1 MSGNNDRNNP
11 KNPESE
17 LYKKLTKI
25 FSGPIVNQ
33 RSQNTRKY
41 RRDKLDKFAK
51 VFKDTQGRKFQRAQN
66 DRIFRDH
73 SAQYLST
80 FERAQRYADFE
91 LMEFDPIL
99 ASVLDIYADEMTSHN
114 QYQKILHIKSEKNEI
129 RDILSSLFYNVL
141 NIEYNLYS
149 WARQLCKF
157 GDFFTYLDV
166 DERVGI
172 KRAIVLPPAE
182 VERVEGLDKD
192 NPDYIQYKWSTAN
205 VVFENFQV
213 AHFKIDGNDKYAP
226 LGTSVLEPARRI
238 WRQLCIS
245 IGEKV
250 LTVRGQKNIENIL
263 VGDEVYSWSVEKN
276 ILEPT
281 KVVAKK
287 WMGKKDVYE
296 IRTNHRALKTTDNH
310 LFLVND
316 GNGIFYKE
324 AQQIRVGKDSLF
336 LPVNKV
342 GKETHTI
349 KTNPDNYC
357 VKLRNPA
364 EYNVEG
370 IVNKLKEIDTNVGY
384 RIIHQF
390 LRAKKRISYSDFQ
403 IINKHFNFD
412 EENVCYFYKHS
423 GKEALVNKNFEFV
436 VDSDFA
442 KMFGFFLGD
451 GWVKKNKVGFALG
464 VYEEENRF
472 YKELLEKYS
481 KSKVT
486 YSPPKPGEKGGQV
499 NVNCKELRDIFEKLD
514 FHTGA
519 YFKDVP
525 GWIFEMSRDIRR
537 EFVLGYFDADGG
549 DKDGRLTSISK
560 ELLYGIQ
567 NLCYSCG
574 IPCNKIIQDRKE
586 TFDESGAH
594 RYISYRMYINK
605 NTKSWCETDYSLEK
619 VIGYKFIKSDEDV
632 YDIQV
637 ESENHNFVANG
648 VVVHNCLMEDAM
660 MGYRVVRATERK
672 VYYIDVGGIPPEDIE
687 QHMLGIMQ
695 STKKNQIVDPQ
706 SGRVDLRY
714 NALSLEDDIYIA
726 VRGTEQGTR
735 IESLPGGDM
744 VGAIDDI
751 KYMKDKLFAA
761 VKIPQSY
768 LIRGE
773 GGEEEKGTLAQKD
786 IRFARTIQRLQ
797 RSIVAELDKIAKIH
811 LYTLGY
817 RNADLISF
825 EILLNNPSK
834 LAEQQELEHW
844 KTKFDVAAG
853 AVEACVSERW
863 IAKNILNLSDEEFL
877 RNRQEILHD
886 VAFAQLKS
894 LAEKGG
900 IDGAASTGGGGS
912 SLSDFGPSPD
922 ESGEETPTGADGNDG
937 GGFDLPFS
945 PGDTAAGSIPGEGG
959 EESDSMLLATPGNDS
974 QLKEQGHLTPGSK
987 GHVYHPVKDDQ
998 RDDGARTRSFRQAA
1012 SSRQSR
1018 MTKGQVNLRL
1028 HEIINKAKTK
1038 AIYEEDSFVSGLN
1051 EETKAIL
1058 ENLKKTGVNKK

>member
-114 QYQKILHIKSEKNEI
+114 QYQKILHVKSEKNEI
-129 RDILSSLFYNVL
+129 RDILSSFFYNVL
-141 NIEYNLYS
+141 NVEYNLYS
-149 WARQLCKF
+149 WARQLCKK
-157 GDFFTYLDV
+157 GDFFLYLDV
-166 DERVGI
+166 DERLGI
-172 KRAIVLPPAE
+172 KRVIVLPPDE
-182 VERVEGLDKD
+182 IERVEGLDKD
-192 NPDYIQYKWSTAN
+192 NPDYVQYKWSTGN

-226 LGTSVLEPARRI
+226 LGTSVLESARRI
-238 WRQLCIS
+238 FRQL
-245 IGEKV
+245 
-250 LTVRGQKNIENIL
+250 T
-263 VGDEVYSWSVEKN
+263 
-276 ILEPT
+276 
-281 KVVAKK
+281 
-287 WMGKKDVYE
+287 
-296 IRTNHRALKTTDNH
+296 
-310 LFLVND
+310 
-316 GNGIFYKE
+316 
-324 AQQIRVGKDSLF
+324 
-336 LPVNKV
+336 
-342 GKETHTI
+342 
-349 KTNPDNYC
+349 
-357 VKLRNPA
+357 
-364 EYNVEG
+364 
-370 IVNKLKEIDTNVGY
+370 
-384 RIIHQF
+384 
-390 LRAKKRISYSDFQ
+390 
-403 IINKHFNFD
+403 
-412 EENVCYFYKHS
+412 
-423 GKEALVNKNFEFV
+423 
-436 VDSDFA
+436 
-442 KMFGFFLGD
+442 
-451 GWVKKNKVGFALG
+451 
-464 VYEEENRF
+464 
-472 YKELLEKYS
+472 
-481 KSKVT
+481 
-486 YSPPKPGEKGGQV
+486 
-499 NVNCKELRDIFEKLD
+499 
-514 FHTGA
+514 
-519 YFKDVP
+519 
-525 GWIFEMSRDIRR
+525 
-537 EFVLGYFDADGG
+537 
-549 DKDGRLTSISK
+549 
-560 ELLYGIQ
+560 
-567 NLCYSCG
+567 
-574 IPCNKIIQDRKE
+574 
-586 TFDESGAH
+586 
-594 RYISYRMYINK
+594 
-605 NTKSWCETDYSLEK
+605 
-619 VIGYKFIKSDEDV
+619 
-632 YDIQV
+632 
-637 ESENHNFVANG
+637 
-648 VVVHNCLMEDAM
+648 LMEDAM
-660 MGYRVVRATERK
+660 MAYRVVRATERK
-672 VYYIDVGGIPPEDIE
+672 VYYIDIGGIPPEDIE

-695 STKKNQIVDPQ
+695 STKKNQVVDPQ

-714 NALSLEDDIYIA
+714 NALSLEDDIYIP

-797 RSIVAELDKIAKIH
+797 RSLVAELDKIAKIH

-825 EILLNNPSK
+825 EIILNNPSK

-844 KTKFDVAAG
+844 KTKFDVASSAI
-853 AVEACVSERW
+853 EACVSERW
-863 IAKNILNLSDEEFL
+863 IAKNLLNLSDEEFL

-886 VAFAQLKS
+886 VAFAQLKA

-912 SLSDFGPSPD
+912 ALSDFGPGP
-922 ESGEETPTGADGNDG
+922 EEGGEEMPTGADGNEG

-945 PGDTAAGSIPGEGG
+945 PGDTAAGSIPGEGA

-998 RDDGARTRSFRQAA
+998 RDDGAKTRSFRQAA
-1012 SSRQSR
+1012 SSRQAR
-1018 MTKGQVNLRL
+1018 MTKGQVNIRL
-1028 HEIINKAKTK
+1028 HEIMNKVKSK